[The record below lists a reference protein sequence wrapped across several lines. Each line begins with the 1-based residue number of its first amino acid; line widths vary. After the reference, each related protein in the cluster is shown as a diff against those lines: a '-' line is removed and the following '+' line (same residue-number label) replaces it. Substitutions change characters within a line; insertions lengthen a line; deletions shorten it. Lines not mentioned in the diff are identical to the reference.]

1 MTMTD
6 IGLPDQA
13 TVTRCLEE
21 ARRAMPQAHAPY
33 SGWKVGAALLA
44 EDGTIYH
51 GSNVETSTF
60 ESGLCAERA
69 ALANAIAQGAANA
82 GPRFVRLVA
91 ISMNKLASANPQD
104 IADTSPCGTCR
115 QVIHDFADPQRCCMV
130 QDDGKGGMGF
140 SLGYLLPQGFR
151 LSVTPRPPC
160 PVDCA
165 ALEAE
170 AAQPSS
176 DLAALAR
183 RMSGNAAAHVNG
195 YAEGA
200 MIVSADGTAFGGAS
214 VENSN
219 TQLFIRALTAAATR
233 GVIGGQS
240 GNFIR
245 RIGLSLPERISAAHD
260 FRTALNPSLLM
271 EFTTPATE
279 ITILRGESERQTLSV
294 AQVMSGFA

>member
-1 MTMTD
+1 MTD

-21 ARRAMPQAHAPY
+21 ARTAMLRAHAPY
-33 SGWKVGAALLA
+33 SGWKVGAALLT
-44 EDGTIYH
+44 EDGTIYR
-51 GSNVETSTF
+51 GGNVETSTF

-69 ALANAIAQGAANA
+69 ALANAVAQGAANS

-115 QVIHDFADPQRCCMV
+115 QVIHDFADPQRCSMV

-160 PVDCA
+160 PVDCT
-165 ALEAE
+165 ALESE
-170 AAQPSS
+170 AVKPDS
-176 DLAALAR
+176 DLTALAR

-214 VENSN
+214 LENSN
-219 TQLFIRALTAAATR
+219 TQLFIRALTAAAVR
-233 GVIGGQS
+233 GVEAGQN
-240 GNFIR
+240 GKFIR
-245 RIGLSLPERISAAHD
+245 RIGLYLPERVSTAHD
-260 FRTALNPSLLM
+260 FRTALNPSLLL
-271 EFTTPATE
+271 EFTTSDTA
-279 ITILRGESERQTLSV
+279 ISILRGERECLTLSV
-294 AQVMSGFA
+294 AEVMSGFA

>member
-1 MTMTD
+1 MTD

-21 ARRAMPQAHAPY
+21 ARKAMPYAHAPH

-44 EDGTIYH
+44 EDGTIYR
-51 GSNVETSTF
+51 GNNVETSTF

-69 ALANAIAQGAANA
+69 ALANAVAQGAANA

-91 ISMNKLASANPQD
+91 ITMNKLASANPQD

-115 QVIHDFADPQRCCMV
+115 QVIHDFADPGRCCMV

-151 LSVTPRPPC
+151 LSVTPRPPR

-170 AAQPSS
+170 ALQPSS

-200 MIVSADGTAFGGAS
+200 MIVSEDEKAFGGAS
-214 VENSN
+214 IENSN

-240 GNFIR
+240 GKFIR
-245 RIGLSLPERISAAHD
+245 RIGISLPERFSAAHD

-271 EFTTPATE
+271 EFATPATE